1 LQHVRR
7 QNGEQHLVL
16 RAQPRPER
24 SPDERRNH
32 ANVVPGVTEDV
43 ARIILNVLHAL
54 RLVVDR
60 ESAPY
65 VTDHGRWK
73 PSTDPDFTDCA
84 GTTPELDVDWKA
96 TITEGGHGRGFSPI
110 MPSFA
115 DELTSEQIDAVIHY
129 LRGQCQDKRW
139 ARGELNLPR
148 PLRTEKAFPES
159 ETILTM
165 SAATHH
171 TPDWDGELS
180 YERQLAVRDQLEV
193 AIPFSSINTPS
204 GGRATGVG
212 DAAFGWKHVLF
223 ASPTTIVSGQ
233 GEIVLP
239 TGNSDR
245 GLGSGVTTF
254 GFFAAAGQLLPRNSF
269 VQVQIGT
276 DQPTSTDISPRTFYW
291 RVAAGRSWREENGL
305 GRLWSPMVEV
315 VSARDF
321 VEGARA
327 NIDLIPQFQATL
339 NRRQHIRANVG
350 LQVPMTNTAGRSKQL
365 VCYLLWDWF
374 DGGFLEGWK

>member
-1 LQHVRR
+1 VGRASFLLVVLLCAGAPLAA
-7 QNGEQHLVL
+7 GEQ
-16 RAQPRPER
+16 A
-24 SPDERRNH
+24 S
-32 ANVVPGVTEDV
+32 GSS
-43 ARIILNVLHAL
+43 ARGLTSGEAIYIAGCAGCHGLHGAGAS
-54 RLVVDR
+54 
-60 ESAPY
+60 E
-65 VTDHGRWK
+65 TTIGFKK
-73 PSTDPDFTDCA
+73 PSTYPDFTDCA

-129 LRGQCQDKRW
+129 LRGQCHDTRW

-159 ETILTM
+159 ETTLTM
-165 SAATHH
+165 GATTSHS
-171 TPDWDGELS
+171 PDWNDEVT
-180 YERQLAVRDQLEV
+180 YERQYGARDQLEV
-193 AIPFSSINTPS
+193 AIPFSSINSPS

-223 ASPTTIVSGQ
+223 ANRTTIVSGQ

-254 GFFAAAGQLLPRNSF
+254 GVFAAAGQLLPSDSF
-269 VQVQIGT
+269 VQVQVGT
-276 DQPTSTDISPRTFYW
+276 DQPTSPDISPRTFFW

-315 VSARDF
+315 VSDRNFEA
-321 VEGARA
+321 GARA

-350 LQVPMTNTAGRSKQL
+350 LQVPVTNTAGRSKQL
-365 VCYLLWDWF
+365 VFYLLWDWF

>member
-1 LQHVRR
+1 VGRASFL
-7 QNGEQHLVL
+7 LVL
-16 RAQPRPER
+16 LCAVAPSAASQQLPQSAARGLTSGEAIFNAGCAGCHGPRGAGAPETTIGF
-24 SPDERRNH
+24 E
-32 ANVVPGVTEDV
+32 
-43 ARIILNVLHAL
+43 
-54 RLVVDR
+54 
-60 ESAPY
+60 
-65 VTDHGRWK
+65 K
-73 PSTDPDFTDCA
+73 PSTFPDFTDCA

-115 DELTSEQIDAVIHY
+115 DELTSEQIDAVIRY

-165 SAATHH
+165 GADARHA
-171 TPDWDGELS
+171 PDWDGELS

-193 AIPFSSINTPS
+193 AIPFSSINGPS
-204 GGRATGVG
+204 AGRATGVG

-223 ASPTTIVSGQ
+223 ASHTTIVSGQ

-245 GLGSGVTTF
+245 GLGGGVTTF
-254 GFFAAAGQLLPRNSF
+254 GFFAAAGQILPRNWF
-269 VQVQIGT
+269 LQVQVGT

-315 VSARDF
+315 VSERDF
-321 VEGARA
+321 KMGARA
-327 NIDLIPQFQATL
+327 NIDLVPQFQVTL
-339 NRRQHIRANVG
+339 NRRQHIRADVG
-350 LQVPMTNTAGRSKQL
+350 LQVPVMNTPGRSKQL
-365 VCYLLWDWF
+365 VWYLLWDWF